1 MHMTNWQVL
10 NDIAP
15 YLNKKKAKQNKQ
27 YWAVSRKIN
36 QICQYLMCG
45 SGKYPYPPPPNGWS
59 MEILGGGGAKG

>member
-27 YWAVSRKIN
+27 LN
-36 QICQYLMCG
+36 
-45 SGKYPYPPPPNGWS
+45 P
-59 MEILGGGGAKG
+59 